1 MARIEDID
9 FWFTEF
15 KEEMINLFNNFSEDL
30 TNRLQQIYADVM
42 KLNEKLDLFSE
53 ESNRQHEEI
62 RQEILSLLNSPMQ
75 NSIDE

>member
-42 KLNEKLDLFSE
+42 KLNEKLDLFSK
-53 ESNRQHEEI
+53 ESNRQHDKM
-62 RQEILSLLNSPMQ
+62 RQ
-75 NSIDE
+75 